1 MRTGGICSVTSHV
14 SIRNQNLKKLPE
26 NEPRRNASHSL
37 PLFDWADRR
46 MVVPLNLAER
56 VIAHRYGL
64 SPVWARLVCRENG
77 LGGLCNE

>member
-1 MRTGGICSVTSHV
+1 MTKVHK
-14 SIRNQNLKKLPE
+14 LK
-26 NEPRRNASHSL
+26 PRRNAPHPL

-64 SPVWARLVCRENG
+64 SPVWARLVCRETG
-77 LGGLCNE
+77 LGGMRND